1 MRAVLS
7 ALILCALAGT
17 PNAQP
22 ARAMIGP
29 PAPDLRCT
37 ADGRRCIGLTDY
49 FADTCRLIQSAAD
62 EAGLDPG
69 YFARLLWRESRFDPA
84 AISPAGAQ
92 GIAQFMPGTARLRAL
107 ADPFNPAE
115 AIEASARYL
124 GEMARRFGNPGL
136 AAIGYN
142 GGEDRAAGFIAKTG
156 GLAGETR
163 AYVRAITGH
172 SAEDWRDTPPDRV
185 DYRLDGDTPFL
196 VACTT
201 LAEGQA
207 IRDFRDPAP
216 PWGVIVAAGRT
227 QRSAETFG
235 KKAAARHSGVIGDA
249 KLRFVRA
256 VMPGFGRRAQYTAQV
271 PAGSRKEALATCEK
285 IRGGGGFCKVIR
297 N

>member
-1 MRAVLS
+1 MRALLS
-7 ALILCALAGT
+7 ALFCCALAGALS
-17 PNAQP
+17 AQP
-22 ARAMIGP
+22 ARVMIGP

-37 ADGRRCIGLTDY
+37 EDGRRCIGLKNY
-49 FADTCRLIQSAAD
+49 FADTCGLIENAAQ
-62 EAGLDPG
+62 EAGIDPG

-107 ADPFNPAE
+107 GDPFNPAE

-124 GEMARRFGNPGL
+124 AEMATRFGNPGL

-172 SAEDWRDTPPDRV
+172 SAEDWRDTPPETV
-185 DYRLDGDTPFL
+185 DFRLDGETPFL
-196 VACTT
+196 AACTK
-201 LAEGQA
+201 LAKGRA
-207 IRDFRDPAP
+207 IREFRDPVP

-235 KKAAARHSGVIGDA
+235 KKAAARHSGAIGDA

-256 VMPGFGRRAQYTAQV
+256 VLPGFGRRAQYTAQV
-271 PAGSRKEALATCEK
+271 PAGSRKEALAICET
-285 IRGGGGFCKVIR
+285 IRGQGGFCKVIR